1 LICDDHLTLSY
12 AAVYFL
18 FPETKGRM
26 LEEISEIF
34 DGPSDHSVN
43 ASAQEA
49 LEHDDKI
56 SGEKKTATGHVEYA
70 A

>member
-1 LICDDHLTLSY
+1 
-12 AAVYFL
+12 
-18 FPETKGRM
+18 M

-56 SGEKKTATGHVEYA
+56 GGEKKTATGHVEYA